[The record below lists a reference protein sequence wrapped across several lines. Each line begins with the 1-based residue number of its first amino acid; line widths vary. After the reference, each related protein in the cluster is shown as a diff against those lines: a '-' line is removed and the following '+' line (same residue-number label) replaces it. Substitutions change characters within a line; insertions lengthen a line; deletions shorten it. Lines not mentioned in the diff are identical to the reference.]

1 MNRRRRPSWSSARP
15 PTGGASWTGTRDP
28 CGRTRLAKAI
38 VVAAPSSGSGKT
50 LITLG
55 LLRAFRNAGVRVAAA
70 KVGPDYIDPRFHE
83 AATGRACYNLD
94 PWAMNASQIKGLAGA
109 LARDADLVIIEG
121 VMGLFDG
128 PRGAKGSTADLAV
141 MLGLPVIFT
150 LDCRHQ
156 AQSAAALVHGFYSYN
171 KDLELAGVILNRT
184 ASERHELLLREA
196 LGEQV
201 LMALRNDET
210 LAWPSRHLGLVQA
223 QENKDLDAF
232 IEAAALRVNHKPA
245 LERIL
250 DLARPLHGSEGAPVL
265 PPLAQSVAVARD
277 DAFSFIYRHLLDGW
291 RRQGASLSFFS
302 PLADE
307 APDPEAEAVFLPG
320 GYPELHAGRIAGN
333 RRFLDGLRSHS
344 GTVYGECGGYMVLG
358 ESLIDSKGMAHG
370 MAGLLPLVTSFA
382 KRKLHLGYRQLEP
395 LTDGPWSAKLMAHEF
410 HYSTLVSEGQAD
422 RLFGARDAAGNPLE
436 NMGLRRGKVMGSYAH
451 VIAGAP

>member
-1 MNRRRRPSWSSARP
+1 
-15 PTGGASWTGTRDP
+15 
-28 CGRTRLAKAI
+28 LAKAI
-38 VVAAPSSGSGKT
+38 VVAAPASGSGKT

-94 PWAMNASQIKGLAGA
+94 PWAMNANQIKGVAAELG
-109 LARDADLVIIEG
+109 RDADLVIIEG

-156 AQSAAALVHGFYSYN
+156 AQSAAALVHGFASFR
-171 KDLELAGVILNRT
+171 KDLELSGVILNRT
-184 ASERHELLLREA
+184 ASDRHELLLREA
-196 LGEQV
+196 LGNQV
-201 LMALRNDET
+201 LLALRNDDT

-223 QENKDLDAF
+223 QENLDLEAF
-232 IEAAALRVNHKPA
+232 IEAAAHRVTHKAA

-250 DLARPLHGSEGAPVL
+250 ETARPLGGSEWVAPL
-265 PPLAQSVAVARD
+265 TPPGQWVALARD
-277 DAFSFIYRHLLDGW
+277 DAFSFAYAHLIDGW
-291 RRQGASLSFFS
+291 RRQGAAISVFS

-307 APDPEAEAVFLPG
+307 APDPGADAVFLPG
-320 GYPELHAGRIAGN
+320 GYPELHAGHLAGCA
-333 RRFLDGLRSHS
+333 RFLDGLRQHP
-344 GTVYGECGGYMVLG
+344 GLVYGECGGYMVLG
-358 ESLIDSKGMAHG
+358 ESLIDSNGMSHA
-370 MAGLLPLVTSFA
+370 MAGLLPVTTSFA

-395 LTDGPWSAKLMAHEF
+395 LSGAPWNGKLMAHEF
-410 HYSTLVSEGQAD
+410 HYSSLVGEGHAD
-422 RLFGARDAAGNPLE
+422 RLFGARDAAGKPLE